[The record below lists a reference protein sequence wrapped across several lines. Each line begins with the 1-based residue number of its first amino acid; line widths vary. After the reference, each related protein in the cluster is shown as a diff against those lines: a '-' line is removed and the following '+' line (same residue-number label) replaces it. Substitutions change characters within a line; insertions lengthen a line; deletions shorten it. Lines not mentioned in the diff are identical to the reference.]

1 MYTLVITCSNPAQL
15 IGFYHQ
21 NKSPTS
27 DLSFAKLVPCSP
39 KESLYA
45 WGTPKDAGKV
55 KYTHSDAGIAI
66 YRFETSLPPYEW
78 LNIARGCYPWLSIC
92 LQVK

>member
-1 MYTLVITCSNPAQL
+1 MYTLVLTCSNPAQL

-55 KYTHSDAGIAI
+55 KYIHSDAGVFIVTSKAI
-66 YRFETSLPPYEW
+66 TMLVE
-78 LNIARGCYPWLSIC
+78 RGAASAALASGPSSRA
-92 LQVK
+92 